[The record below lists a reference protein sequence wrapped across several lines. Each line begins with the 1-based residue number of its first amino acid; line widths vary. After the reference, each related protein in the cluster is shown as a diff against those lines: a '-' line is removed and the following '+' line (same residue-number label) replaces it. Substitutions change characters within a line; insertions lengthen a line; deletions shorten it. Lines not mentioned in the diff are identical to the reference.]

1 MDPYSKL
8 LPGHGKPLSVL
19 GRNNFLGGKSSS
31 RPLGDAILDG
41 IDFDIKGGTN
51 KHWDNL
57 AHFSLH
63 TENTLRSLRSLS
75 CVTGDIG
82 NLESEWKQ
90 WISIPAKRIFLGL
103 PAAVAAAGSGFIP
116 AYDLTK
122 QVLPAIKGSAKY
134 GGVTLWC
141 KYYDDQTGYSVSIKA
156 MHTHTRSTKKLLMV
170 DSYFSDISLLKP
182 CTLFPSSNEI
192 SLLIILN
199 NLVALLKG
207 KELVIAIHGE
217 VATYLWYTF
226 LGGKFSSCALGESFL
241 DGIDFDA
248 KE

>member
-8 LPGHGKPLSVL
+8 LLGHGKPLSDL

-57 AHFSLH
+57 ARFSLH

-75 CVTGDIG
+75 CLTGDIG

-90 WISIPAKRIFLGL
+90 WISIPAKRLFLGL

-134 GGVTLWC
+134 CGVTLWC
-141 KYYDDQTGYSVSIKA
+141 KYYDDQTGYSVSI
-156 MHTHTRSTKKLLMV
+156 
-170 DSYFSDISLLKP
+170 
-182 CTLFPSSNEI
+182 
-192 SLLIILN
+192 
-199 NLVALLKG
+199 KG